1 MTDPTALFRSAAD
14 VDSVAIA
21 VLTVY
26 ILQALKGSKTR
37 ALAWISRDNP
47 GIVRFLSALAAA
59 LTAAGISWNFAP
71 EAGTLV
77 VSGLTAKGVA
87 TFFWLALKQFAT
99 QDILFRAGFKPFQ
112 RAGEPEP
119 SPPGK

>member
-1 MTDPTALFRSAAD
+1 MTDPTALFKATAD
-14 VDSVAIA
+14 ADSVAIA
-21 VLTVY
+21 VITVY
-26 ILQALKGSKTR
+26 VLQALKLSKAK

-59 LTAAGISWNFAP
+59 LTAAGISWTFAP

-77 VSGLTAKGVA
+77 VSGLTAKGA
-87 TFFWLALKQFAT
+87 STFLWLGLKQFAA
-99 QDILFRAGFKPFQ
+99 QDILFRVGFKPFQ

-119 SPPGK
+119 APPGK